1 MFPPVP
7 ASSAIVADLLPV
19 LGSPTSKPLQLSIPP
34 CTLDQSTIVAERT
47 QLCNLWTAVPTR
59 EVKEVAV
66 IIEGDPRARRR
77 HAVGHGCGDRRERDR
92 RNAHLLRYRA
102 ESLVMPIT
110 RQSG

>member
-1 MFPPVP
+1 MQSVDGGAYPRGEGG
-7 ASSAIVADLLPV
+7 
-19 LGSPTSKPLQLSIPP
+19 GS
-34 CTLDQSTIVAERT
+34 
-47 QLCNLWTAVPTR
+47 N
-59 EVKEVAV
+59 
-66 IIEGDPRARRR
+66 IEGDPRARRR